1 METISK
7 AEQLNWPSL
16 TPGSAAANGTEPG
29 RRLSDGFSNE
39 LQPNETPPAW
49 TSSLLADQPKEAAG
63 GKQTACCPPAFLR
76 LLSAGEKS
84 FSTL

>member
-7 AEQLNWPSL
+7 AEQLNWPGL
-16 TPGSAAANGTEPG
+16 TPGSTAANGTEPG

-49 TSSLLADQPKEAAG
+49 TSSLADQPKEAAG
-63 GKQTACCPPAFLR
+63 GKQTARCPPAVLR